1 MKIIILLI
9 ISTLLNIV
17 SAFFILKMKG
27 VLKMFMFDENN
38 PMVVSCLMA
47 IKLYGMKVEDITNLC
62 GLRDVVIGILEKET
76 EEQK

>member
-1 MKIIILLI
+1 
-9 ISTLLNIV
+9 
-17 SAFFILKMKG
+17 
-27 VLKMFMFDENN
+27 MFMFDENN

-62 GLRDVVIGILEKET
+62 GLRDVVIGILEEEA